1 MGKDAVAGEIVDG
14 ATGVADLADLA
25 DFDKHV
31 ASELE
36 LRAQGEREQVDAPG
50 CEVLSKVT
58 LVYVEPACLRRLDG
72 LRG

>member
-1 MGKDAVAGEIVDG
+1 M
-14 ATGVADLADLA
+14 DLA
-25 DFDKHV
+25 DFDKHL
-31 ASELE
+31 AAKLE

-50 CEVLSKVT
+50 CEVLPKVT